1 MKRESEE
8 ERMAK
13 EKYTLRPGEKL
24 LLKESNVLHGFWAA
38 YTDELVLTTQ
48 RIIHIKRG
56 MLNNFKELVEYPLD
70 EVNQVIIGKAFN
82 GTKQLEVYHQG
93 RMENFAFQSER
104 ERSLEVWS
112 MAISDRYSENAHIF
126 DFNYYQSLSDENIE
140 NMLFNPQF
148 SKDKSSGN
156 GIDARF
162 LGEVAKNVVKSGN
175 LTVGGVMKGAAKASG
190 KQVKNSMFSEL
201 KDELGL
207 NELQDEFTEV
217 GNEFREAFGLKR
229 KKTHAEIKNEQM
241 NDVFNRQK
249 AAARQAALARKEISP
264 VQKVKIAHTSGIE
277 VASLE
282 KQIEMLKKL
291 KELVDAG
298 ILTQEEFDAKKKVI
312 LNS

>member
-1 MKRESEE
+1 MKREIGE

-24 LLKESNVLHGFWAA
+24 LLKELNVLHGFWAA

-56 MLNNFKELVEYPLD
+56 MLNNFKGLVEYPLD
-70 EVNQVIIGKAFN
+70 EISQVIIGKAFN
-82 GTKQLEVYHQG
+82 GTKQLEVYHRG
-93 RMENFAFQSER
+93 KMENFGFQSER
-104 ERSLEVWS
+104 ERALEVWS
-112 MAISDRYSENAHIF
+112 MAIADRYSENAHIF
-126 DFNYYQSLSDENIE
+126 DFNYYQNFSDENIE
-140 NMLFNPQF
+140 NMLLDPQF
-148 SKDKSSGN
+148 GNNKSSGN
-156 GIDARF
+156 GIDSRF

-175 LTVGGVMKGAAKASG
+175 LTVGGVIKGAAKASG
-190 KQVKNSMFSEL
+190 KQAKSSMFSEL
-201 KDELGL
+201 KDEIGL
-207 NELQDEFTEV
+207 SELQDEFTEV
-217 GNEFREAFGLKR
+217 GNEFREVFGLKR
-229 KKTHAEIKNEQM
+229 KKTQAEIKNEQM

-249 AAARQAALARKEISP
+249 VVARKAALARKNVST
-264 VQKVKIAHTSGIE
+264 VQKVKMTHVPGSE

-298 ILTQEEFDAKKKVI
+298 ILTQEEFEAKKKSI